1 MGEVVAV
8 VVREPPPGEVGEGAG
23 ENAEEEED
31 DEDEEEAREDLEDF
45 LARLAALALALP
57 LRRGVVSLRARRLA
71 AWFSS
76 RRTRSNSSL

>member
-1 MGEVVAV
+1 ML
-8 VVREPPPGEVGEGAG
+8 REPPGEVGEGPG
-23 ENAEEEED
+23 EKVDEEEED
-31 DEDEEEAREDLEDF
+31 DEDDEAREDLEDF
-45 LARLAALALALP
+45 LARLAVLALP

>member
-1 MGEVVAV
+1 M
-8 VVREPPPGEVGEGAG
+8 REPPGEVGEGAG
-23 ENAEEEED
+23 EKVDEEEEEED
-31 DEDEEEAREDLEDF
+31 EDDEAREDLEDF
-45 LARLAALALALP
+45 LARLAVLALP